1 MFGSSII
8 RCTGI
13 HVVPDAVYAVE
24 LSRRRQRVSL
34 SRCAVVRTERPLSMP
49 QSLVDDQDRARLV
62 EVLRQLRRSG
72 IDARRPYFALS
83 EPASFIKR
91 RFVLPHSAE
100 ATRQQLLW
108 EAGQLL
114 GSDVDE
120 YVVDTLVT
128 RRHGFFIAARRQI
141 LDLYGALCRQAR
153 VGKPG
158 FDMVSF
164 ALCNALESRDA
175 GGDGVE
181 VILQDDGGSAR
192 AVLLR
197 DGEYE
202 AESIWSLDDV
212 TVADG
217 LARLCEAELD
227 EDETARRLWVAG
239 HGDIDGSAGLERLAD
254 EVVDLDPFVGLP
266 MTAAAGRALESS
278 QVPPRAFAVAAGLAF
293 RGLADA

>member
-1 MFGSSII
+1 MLRSSTIH
-8 RCTGI
+8 CTGI

-49 QSLVDDQDRARLV
+49 ESLADDQDRARLV
-62 EVLRQLRRSG
+62 EALRLLRRSG
-72 IDARRPYFALS
+72 IGAERPYFALS
-83 EPASFIKR
+83 GAASFIKR
-91 RFVLPHSAE
+91 RFVLARAEE
-100 ATRQQLLW
+100 ATREQLLW

-114 GSDVDE
+114 GRDVDE

-141 LDLYGALCRQAR
+141 LDLHSALCRQAK

-158 FDMVSF
+158 FDMASF
-164 ALCNALESRDA
+164 ALCNALESRG

-181 VILQDDGGSAR
+181 VILQNDGDDAR

-202 AESIWSLDDV
+202 SESIWSLDEV
-212 TVADG
+212 TVVDG

-227 EDETARRLWVAG
+227 EDESARRLWVAG
-239 HGDIDGSAGLERLAD
+239 HGDSGRAGLEELAD
-254 EVVDLDPFVGLP
+254 EVVDLDPFAGLP
-266 MTAAAGRALESS
+266 MTEAAGRTLESS
-278 QVPPRAFAVAAGLAF
+278 QVSPRAYAVAAGLAF
-293 RGLADA
+293 RGLVDA